1 MRPARVSTGTNRDGR
16 ISFRFEYNA
25 NSAGAAAAATRTGMG
40 SLTPSENPIG
50 VFTIDASLVV
60 QIWDAALAR
69 LTGIPADAARGK
81 PLAELLP
88 HLKEGRLLARFR
100 RVLDEGVVEVLAP
113 AFHHYLIPCAPSR
126 PSKHFDK
133 MRQRVTI
140 APLREDGRTVG
151 ALVTV
156 EDVTARIERERGLTA
171 QLAHADEGA
180 RLTAAQALA
189 ADDSLEPARPLLG
202 ALNDESWRV
211 RRAAVEGLSCRAA
224 PDAIAAL
231 LTSVRENH
239 HNLGLLNSALQVLA
253 MSDVD
258 THAALV
264 EFLNDED
271 ADLRM
276 QAALALGE
284 QRDERAAPALLAA
297 LGDADTNVR
306 YHAIEALG
314 KLRAVEAAD
323 ALAAVAE
330 TRDFFLAF
338 PALDALTR
346 IADARVAPR
355 VVPLLEDD
363 LLREAAADALGHLG
377 DEETV
382 APLAAL
388 LNAPGAPARS
398 VARALAALHDRY
410 EQLYGEGAHIAD
422 LSRAG
427 IGAAGAQ
434 NLLGALNESGPGE
447 LRPLALVV
455 GWLEGAAVERAL
467 TRLLGREDA
476 RGEVVEALVRH
487 GPRVTDLLI
496 EQLGSEDLEIRKSA
510 VVALG
515 RIGDARAA
523 PALVEVLDEDAELII
538 PAADALAKIGDP
550 RAFEALLALVGDERA
565 AVRQAAVG
573 ALNSLGSPEMPGRV
587 LPLLEDADP
596 NVRESAV
603 KIAGYFGYRECADL
617 LLERCRD
624 EDERVRRAAV
634 EHLPFLEDERATP
647 ALLRA
652 LRSETPKVRA
662 AAAGA
667 MALAEGAE
675 VSASLIESLADE
687 DSWVRYFAARSL
699 GRRRSVESADALARL
714 AQGDKSNHVR
724 IAAVEALGH
733 VGGESAARFVAPLVK
748 ADGADLVRAA
758 VGALGR
764 MSHPDAGPPLFEAL
778 HSPDAEVRAE
788 VARALGARGG
798 AESVEHLRR
807 VAATDGEPSV
817 VAAAADALKRAGTAE
832 AVAALLALAADPGR
846 RETAVA
852 ALAQTGD
859 ALLDEVARGLSPR
872 QPVEVRR
879 AAVEALGRMKSQRAF
894 ESLRGA
900 YDDADA
906 AVRAAARGYG
916 RAAFGGRPRASG

>member
-1 MRPARVSTGTNRDGR
+1 
-16 ISFRFEYNA
+16 
-25 NSAGAAAAATRTGMG
+25 MG
-40 SLTPSENPIG
+40 SLTPSDNSIG
-50 VFTIDASLVV
+50 VFTTDASLVI
-60 QIWDAALAR
+60 QIWDAALVR

-88 HLKEGRLLARFR
+88 HLEEGRLLGRFR
-100 RVLDEGVVEVLAP
+100 RVLDEGTVEVLAP
-113 AFHHYLIPCAPSR
+113 AFHHYLIPCPPSA
-126 PSKHFDK
+126 PSKHFDR
-133 MRQRVTI
+133 MQQRVTI

-156 EDVTARIERERGLTA
+156 EDVTARIERERGLSE
-171 QLAHADEGA
+171 QLAGGDGGA
-180 RLTAAQALA
+180 RLDAARAFA
-189 ADDSLEPARPLLG
+189 EDESLEPARPLLA
-202 ALNDESWRV
+202 ALGDEDWRV
-211 RRAAVEGLSCRAA
+211 RRAAVEGLSRRAA

-239 HNLGLLNSALQVLA
+239 KNLGLLNSALQVLA

-258 THAALV
+258 TLSQLV
-264 EFLNDED
+264 EFLNGED

-284 QRDERAAPALLAA
+284 QRDERAVPALLRA
-297 LGDADTNVR
+297 LEDADTNVR

-314 KLRAVEAAD
+314 KLRAAEAAD
-323 ALAAVAE
+323 ALAGVAE

-346 IADARVAPR
+346 VGDARVAPR
-355 VVPLLEDD
+355 VAPLLEDE
-363 LLREAAADALGHLG
+363 LLREAAADALGRLG

-388 LNAPGAPARS
+388 LNTPHAPAPT

-410 EQLYGEGAHIAD
+410 ERLYGEGAHVAD
-422 LSRAG
+422 LTRAA
-427 IGAAGAQ
+427 INPTGAR
-434 NLLGALNESGPGE
+434 NLLDALNESSAGE

-467 TRLLGREDA
+467 TRLLGRPDA

-496 EQLGSEDLEIRKSA
+496 EQLESEDLEIRKSA

-515 RIGDARAA
+515 RIGDARAT
-523 PALVEVLDEDAELII
+523 PALVEVLGEDPELVIQ
-538 PAADALAKIGDP
+538 AADALAKVGDP
-550 RAFEALLALVGDERA
+550 RAFDALLALVGDPAA

-603 KIAGYFGYRECADL
+603 KIAGYFGYAECADL

-647 ALLRA
+647 ALARA
-652 LRSETPKVRA
+652 LRHETPKVRA

-667 MALAEGAE
+667 MALAEGPE
-675 VSASLIESLADE
+675 VSARLMEALADE
-687 DSWVRYFAARSL
+687 DAWVRHFAARSL
-699 GRRRSVESADALARL
+699 GRRKAVESADALAVL
-714 AQGDKSNHVR
+714 ARDDKSNHVR

-733 VGGESAARFVAPLVK
+733 VGGEGAARVVAPLVK
-748 ADGADLVRAA
+748 SGEPDLVRAA
-758 VGALGR
+758 VAALGR
-764 MSHPDAGPPLFEAL
+764 IRRPDAQPPLFEAL

-788 VARALGARGG
+788 AAGALGARGD
-798 AESVEHLRR
+798 AEAAGRLLR
-807 VAATDGEPSV
+807 VAAADGESLV
-817 VAAAADALKRAGTAE
+817 VEAATEALRRLATPEAIAGL
-832 AVAALLALAADPGR
+832 VALTADPAR
-846 RETAVA
+846 REGAVA
-852 ALAQTGD
+852 ALARTGE
-859 ALLDEVARGLSPR
+859 ALLEEVARGLSPR
-872 QPVEVRR
+872 QAAGVRR
-879 AAVEALGRMKSQRAF
+879 AVVEALGRMKSQRAS
-894 ESLRGA
+894 ELLRLA
-900 YDDADA
+900 YEDADA
-906 AVRAAARGYG
+906 SVRAAAMSYG
-916 RAAFGGRPRASG
+916 RSAFGGRPEDLG